1 MELKHAA
8 KDGASNCDYLL
19 IVPYGIETGLPA
31 ADIET
36 WTNLLIVPYG
46 IETFATLFHK

>member
-1 MELKHAA
+1 MELKLRAV
-8 KDGASNCDYLL
+8 DSREERERLL

-36 WTNLLIVPYG
+36 
-46 IETFATLFHK
+46 